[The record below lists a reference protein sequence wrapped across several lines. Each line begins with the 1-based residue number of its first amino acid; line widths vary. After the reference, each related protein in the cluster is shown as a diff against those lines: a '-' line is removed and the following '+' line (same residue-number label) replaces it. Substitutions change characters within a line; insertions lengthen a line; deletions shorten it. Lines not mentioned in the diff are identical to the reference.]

1 MSAKTIPSTILEQCD
16 NAKSLEISY
25 RTLHP
30 EATMNDIQNNRI
42 VKFPFSS
49 IINKYKDFLYN
60 IIIEIEL
67 NDEEFE
73 IYQYKPKMLSEDLYG
88 TTELW
93 DSILILNN
101 ATTVAEFN
109 SKKIKLYDP
118 KKFKKYLNEI
128 MLLEE
133 ELGNISY

>member
-1 MSAKTIPSTILEQCD
+1 MSKVKIPSSITEQYE

-25 RTLHP
+25 RVLHP
-30 EATMNDIQNNRI
+30 SATMNDVNNDRI

-67 NDEEFE
+67 NDEELE

-93 DSILILNN
+93 DTILILNN
-101 ATTVAEFN
+101 ATSVSEFK

-118 KKFKKYLNEI
+118 ARLKRYLNEI

-133 ELGNISY
+133 ELGNISF